1 MQRWKMPFVVSLL
14 FILSGCLIGDVL
26 GNGRQNELDDN
37 RKKWLDA
44 GIANYTYRQDRSC
57 FCFFAGPADVSVV
70 NGEIVSVRGFWPDTI
85 DIALENF
92 NIFDTVIDLF
102 DMVDDAIDRNVHQ
115 LDVTYDQQFG
125 FPTSIAIDYQE
136 NTIDDEVTIT
146 ATALTPN
153 TN

>member
-1 MQRWKMPFVVSLL
+1 MLRWKTLLTISLL

-26 GNGRQNELDDN
+26 GSGRRNELDDS

-57 FCFFAGPADVSVV
+57 FCFFAGPADVTVI
-70 NGEIVSVRGFWPDTI
+70 NREIVSVRGLWPDSI
-85 DIALENF
+85 DIGSDNF

-102 DMVDDAIDRNVHQ
+102 DMVEDAIDRKVHQ

-125 FPTSIAIDYQE
+125 YPTSIAIDYQE
-136 NTIDDEVTIT
+136 NTIDDEITIT
-146 ATALTPN
+146 ATALIPN